1 MVNTG
6 LQRIERVQIVKAYP
20 RERFSAEITLT
31 PALVAAYAQAAGDTN
46 PVHHDPEFA
55 ADTRYGRLIASGTH
69 TTALLLGLTASH
81 YSERGAMVGLEFWVR
96 FRRPIYADETILLE
110 WLVVKVTP
118 NEKLKGDIVE
128 LRGRIRSQNGVTALG
143 AKGRV
148 LITDR
153 L

>member
-1 MVNTG
+1 MSRA
-6 LQRIERVQIVKAYP
+6 QPY
-20 RERFSAEITLT
+20 ERFSSEVTLT
-31 PALVAAYAQAAGDTN
+31 PAMVAAYAHAAGDSN

-55 ADTRYGRLIASGTH
+55 AASRYGRLIASGTH

-81 YSERGAMVGLEFWVR
+81 FSKKGSMVGLEFWVR
-96 FRRPIYADETILLE
+96 FRRPVFADETVRLQ

-118 NEKLKGDIVE
+118 NAKLQGEVVE
-128 LRGRIRSQNGVTALG
+128 LRGRILGEDGATALG

-148 LITDR
+148 LVTER

>member
-1 MVNTG
+1 M
-6 LQRIERVQIVKAYP
+6 RAYP
-20 RERFSAEITLT
+20 RERFSREVTLT
-31 PALVAAYAQAAGDTN
+31 PETVGGYAHAAGDDN
-46 PVHHDPEFA
+46 PVHHDPHFA
-55 ADTRYGRLIASGTH
+55 ASTRYGRPIASGTH

-81 YSERGAMVGLEFWVR
+81 YSKQTAMVGLEFWVR

-118 NEKLKGDIVE
+118 NDALDGDIVE
-128 LRGRIRSQNGVTALG
+128 LRGRVKNQDGKTALA

-148 LITDR
+148 LVTDR

>member
-1 MVNTG
+1 MSRA
-6 LQRIERVQIVKAYP
+6 QPY
-20 RERFSAEITLT
+20 ERFSSEVTLT
-31 PALVAAYAQAAGDTN
+31 PAMVAAYAHAAGDSN

-55 ADTRYGRLIASGTH
+55 AASRYGRLIASGTH

-81 YSERGAMVGLEFWVR
+81 FSKKGSMVGLEFWVR
-96 FRRPIYADETILLE
+96 FRRPVFADEKVKLE

-118 NEKLKGDIVE
+118 NEKLQGDVVE
-128 LRGRIRSQNGVTALG
+128 LRGRILGEDGVTALG

-148 LITDR
+148 LVTAR